1 MFSTIGLA
9 ITQTRLLIKLMA
21 SNENKSAPI
30 RENAEDLKS
39 AEVWVFDLD
48 NTLYPAASNLFD
60 QVDWN
65 MTDYVAALLNV
76 DRVEARRLQKYYF
89 RSFGTTMKGLMNVH
103 DVDPHEFMAYVHDID
118 LSPISADNVLNQ
130 AIESLPGRKVIYTNG
145 STPHADNITKHLGID
160 HLFEGCFDIVDAGF
174 EPKPNLDSYK
184 TFCSRFDID
193 PTRAVM
199 VEDMAKNLAPA
210 AELGMTTVW
219 VDTGVA
225 WSQESAEHGH
235 VHHRTDDLSAWLNGV
250 ISN

>member
-1 MFSTIGLA
+1 
-9 ITQTRLLIKLMA
+9 MA
-21 SNENKSAPI
+21 SDENKPAPV
-30 RENAEDLKS
+30 RASAEDLKS
-39 AEVWVFDLD
+39 ADVWIFDLD

-76 DRVEARRLQKYYF
+76 DRIEARRLQKDYF
-89 RSFGTTMKGLMNVH
+89 RSFGTTMKGLMTVH
-103 DVDPHEFMAYVHDID
+103 AVDPHEFMAFVHDID
-118 LSPISADNVLNQ
+118 LSPISADDVLNK

-145 STPHADNITKHLGID
+145 SRPHADNITKHLGID

-219 VDTGVA
+219 VDTGEA
-225 WSQESAEHGH
+225 WAQESAEHGH
-235 VHHRTDDLSAWLNGV
+235 VHHRTDDLSKWLNDV